1 MLLIFD
7 QEPEN
12 VAASTSKVNTIES
25 LPANKKSDCV
35 CPLKRIDMPLL
46 ARGQKIALGIL
57 IREMYN
63 FFTTVIQPTTVQD
76 QSMS

>member
-7 QEPEN
+7 QVPDN

-25 LPANKKSDCV
+25 LPVNKKSDCV

-46 ARGQKIALGIL
+46 ARGQKITLEHVNSSLDNAG
-57 IREMYN
+57 
-63 FFTTVIQPTTVQD
+63 FF
-76 QSMS
+76 SKL

>member
-35 CPLKRIDMPLL
+35 CPLIRIDMPLL
-46 ARGQKIALGIL
+46 APGQKIALGIL
-57 IREMYN
+57 FII
-63 FFTTVIQPTTVQD
+63 FSLQSFSQP
-76 QSMS
+76 QSKIS